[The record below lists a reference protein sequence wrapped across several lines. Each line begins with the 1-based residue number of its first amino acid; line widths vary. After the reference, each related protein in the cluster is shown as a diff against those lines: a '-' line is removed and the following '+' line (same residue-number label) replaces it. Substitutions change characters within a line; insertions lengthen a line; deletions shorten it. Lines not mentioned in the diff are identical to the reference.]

1 MDIIALLLGSV
12 IGTTFISGVL
22 SVGGGTILMGIFGW
36 VLPIS
41 QAMILH
47 GVTQMASNGSRALLN
62 WRHIQWGVLRGY
74 FLGSGVCLAVLL
86 WFVFVPNK
94 ILLFLLLGLMPFVN
108 FLLPRGKAL
117 DINKPWMP
125 TLCGVLTTGCLI
137 SSGVSGP
144 LLDVFYV
151 KTDLTRYQIHAT
163 KGLTQ
168 TFGHIIKIGYFMS
181 VIELANTEG
190 SYLPWWVYAA
200 VVPIAFAGTWLAR
213 HVLHLISDVHF
224 RAATQYVT
232 MLIGVIF
239 LSRAAALMFATAE
252 AAPAVGN

>member
-1 MDIIALLLGSV
+1 METLALLIGSV
-12 IGTTFISGVL
+12 AGTTFISGVL

-47 GVTQMASNGSRALLN
+47 GITQMASNGSRALLN
-62 WRHIQWGVLRGY
+62 RRHIEWSVLRGY
-74 FLGSGVCLAVLL
+74 FLGSAVCLSVLL
-86 WFVFVPNK
+86 WFFFVPNK

-117 DINKPWMP
+117 DITKPWMP

-151 KTDLTRYQIHAT
+151 KTSLTRYQIHAT

-168 TFGHIIKIGYFMS
+168 TFGHIIKIGYFIS

-190 SYLPWWVYAA
+190 SYLPWWVYVA
-200 VVPIAFAGTWLAR
+200 VVPVAFAGTWVAR
-213 HVLHLISDVHF
+213 HVLHLISDAHF
-224 RAATQYVT
+224 RALTQGAT
-232 MLIGVIF
+232 MAIGVVF
-239 LSRAAALMFATAE
+239 LSRAATLMLA
-252 AAPAVGN
+252 G

>member
-1 MDIIALLLGSV
+1 METLALLIASV
-12 IGTTFISGVL
+12 AGTTFISGVL

-36 VLPIS
+36 VLPVS

-62 WRHIQWGVLRGY
+62 WQHIQWGVLRGY
-74 FLGSGVCLAVLL
+74 FLGSAICLAVLL
-86 WFVFVPNK
+86 WFFFVPNK

-108 FLLPRGKAL
+108 FLLPRDKSL
-117 DINKPWMP
+117 DITKKGMP

-151 KTDLTRYQIHAT
+151 KTPLNRYQIHAT

-168 TFGHIIKIGYFMS
+168 TFGHIIKIGYFAS
-181 VIELANTEG
+181 VIELASTET
-190 SYLPWWVYAA
+190 SYLPWWVYVA
-200 VVPIAFAGTWLAR
+200 VVPVAFAGTWVAR
-213 HVLHLISDVHF
+213 HVLHLISDAHF
-224 RAATQYVT
+224 RALTQGVT

-239 LSRAAALMFATAE
+239 LARAGTLMLN
-252 AAPAVGN
+252 GG